1 MLVCIY
7 MQRGALEVRKL
18 SYEIVIA
25 LCSTEYGI
33 DLFVSP
39 NLDPGRNHLRW
50 TRRTD
55 LFQR

>member
-1 MLVCIY
+1 

-39 NLDPGRNHLRW
+39 NLDPGWNHLRW